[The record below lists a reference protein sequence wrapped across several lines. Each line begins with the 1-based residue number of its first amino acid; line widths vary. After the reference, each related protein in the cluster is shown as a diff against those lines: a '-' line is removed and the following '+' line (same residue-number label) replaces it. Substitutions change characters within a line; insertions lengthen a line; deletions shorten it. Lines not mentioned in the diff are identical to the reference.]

1 MATVVLTAIG
11 DDQSGLVDALAQ
23 VIATHGGSWK
33 ESHMAHMAGKFAGIV
48 VATVPDGRVDNFV
61 AALGPLE
68 EQGLLDITVEV
79 TTVEPSEPAVHFTLE
94 LLGQDR
100 TGIIR
105 DLSRVLAAAR
115 INIVELHTETRSA
128 PMAGGLLFEAT
139 AELAVP
145 NEMALAEIVAALE
158 QLDNEFDIT
167 VAEA

>member
-48 VATVPDGRVDNFV
+48 VATVPDSRSDELV

-68 EQGLLDITVEV
+68 DQGLLDITVEV
-79 TTVEPSEPAVHFTLE
+79 TMVEPSEPAVHFIVE

-128 PMAGGLLFEAT
+128 PMAGGLLFEAN
-139 AELAVP
+139 AELSVP
-145 NEMALAEIVAALE
+145 HGTTLAEVDAALE
-158 QLDNEFDIT
+158 QLGHEFDIT
-167 VAEA
+167 VSEV